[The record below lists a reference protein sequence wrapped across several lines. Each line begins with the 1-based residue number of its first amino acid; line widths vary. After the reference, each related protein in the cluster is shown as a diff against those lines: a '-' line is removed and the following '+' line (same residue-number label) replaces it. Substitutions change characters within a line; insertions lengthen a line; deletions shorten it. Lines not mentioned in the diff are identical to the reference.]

1 MYKFNNILVCLDLT
15 EMDESLIGYA
25 NFLVDT
31 FKPSSLTFIHV
42 MDTYEIP
49 EEIMSEADESE
60 EKPLKDILHEEIKEK
75 VDEYYKCEEQLRPNV
90 VMEEGHTVERIV
102 KYAQKSKT
110 DLALMGKKVGYVG
123 EGGVVKKIIGL
134 IPASVLLISETSHY
148 KYTKIMVRTNF
159 ANPSVV
165 AYKMAKYIQN
175 ITDATIEFHNVYK
188 LPYNY
193 FPEQSSAAATK
204 IKNRLK
210 PYMEKKYEKF
220 IKKYALPSDVSFD
233 YSVDVKGDEAQ
244 SLYNYAVRN
253 QVDLVVSGTKLKSQ
267 LANIIMDS
275 TSEKLAGVEKNIPI
289 LIVKDIKEFVG
300 FFKALFE

>member
-1 MYKFNNILVCLDLT
+1 MYKFGNILVCLDLT

-25 NFLVDT
+25 NFLVET
-31 FKPSSLTFIHV
+31 FTPSSVTFIHV

-49 EEIMSEADESE
+49 EEILSESDDAEGRS
-60 EKPLKDILHEEIKEK
+60 LKDILLEEIKDK
-75 VDEYYKCEEQLRPNV
+75 VDEYYKCFEQLKPGV
-90 VMEEGHTVERIV
+90 VMEEGLTVEKIV
-102 KYAQKSKT
+102 KYAEKHKI

-134 IPASVLLISETSHY
+134 IPASVLLISETSPY
-148 KYTKIMVRTNF
+148 KFEKIMVRTNF

-165 AYKMAKYIQN
+165 AYKMATYIKG
-175 ITDATIEFHNVYK
+175 ITGAAIEFHNVYK

-193 FPEQSSAAATK
+193 FPEQSSAAVQK
-204 IKNRLK
+204 IRARLK
-210 PYMEKKYEKF
+210 PYMDKKYSKF
-220 IKKYALPSDVSFD
+220 VKKYSLPDSIPFD

-253 QVDLVVSGTKLKSQ
+253 QVDLVVTGTRLKSH

-275 TSEKLAGVEKNIPI
+275 TSEKLAGVEKNVSV